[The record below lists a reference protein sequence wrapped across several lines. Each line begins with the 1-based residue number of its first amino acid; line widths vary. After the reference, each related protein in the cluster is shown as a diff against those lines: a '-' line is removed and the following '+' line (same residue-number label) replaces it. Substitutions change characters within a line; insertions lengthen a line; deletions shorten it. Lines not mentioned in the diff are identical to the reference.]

1 MEKNTNIPIKIGAI
15 GGLDENGKNCFII
28 EVDNDI
34 FVIEAGL
41 KYPDKFTLGIDYIVP
56 DFTYLKENAKRV
68 KAVIVTHAHDDIYGS
83 VPYLLNCLNI
93 PCYLT
98 SNTLTLMKA
107 DFESF
112 CDFSKYDFRIVKPSD
127 DITISGHL
135 FHLFSTTHSAAD
147 SFGFALKTKLGYI
160 VYTSDY
166 ITDYN
171 GLKHYTFDFA
181 KVSSIANE
189 RNTLMLLTDSSGA
202 DKPGICTPQH
212 TLVPHIRTL
221 LEDQKDRL
229 FVALYTQNFY
239 NIQELIDLVVLNNKK
254 IVIVNDR
261 LKDALPDINSTG
273 NLLIPKSNYCEV
285 DEMIRYAKK
294 DIVILIAGSGEEL
307 FDIIT
312 EIANGTY
319 IEPKVCLTNED
330 TLVLACPSVPGTE
343 TIATEALD
351 ACWQSGANVISLSRK
366 EISSMHPHQ
375 EDLKMMIS
383 LFRPKYY
390 MPVKGEYR
398 MLMANAKLALNTG
411 LGYNY
416 MNTFIFDNGMLLGID
431 ENGKVITNLPKIP
444 EGSMMVTG
452 NTVGEIRTEVLD
464 QRTRLADDGIIILS
478 AAVSAK
484 QQKIVSLPEM
494 QMRGFIYIKD
504 QKNIA
509 YETNKIFTDSLH
521 ELMAKK
527 MMSTEE
533 AEKKVADKLTKF
545 YRKNIN
551 KSPYINVKI
560 INIDENK

>member
-189 RNTLMLLTDSSGA
+189 RNTLVLLTDSSGA

-398 MLMANAKLALNTG
+398 YMVRNADLATN
-411 LGYNY
+411 LGYSSENIILKQ
-416 MNTFIFDNGMLLGID
+416 NGDIVNFIDKKLVDKMEHINID
-431 ENGKVITNLPKIP
+431 DTLIDGNSIEDIGDLVLKDREVLSENGI
-444 EGSMMVTG
+444 
-452 NTVGEIRTEVLD
+452 VL
-464 QRTRLADDGIIILS
+464 
-478 AAVSAK
+478 VSATLSK
-484 QQKIVSLPEM
+484 KDKKILVGPEITT
-494 QMRGFIYIKD
+494 RGFIYVKD
-504 QKNIA
+504 SK
-509 YETNKIFTDSLH
+509 E
-521 ELMAKK
+521 M
-527 MMSTEE
+527 
-533 AEKKVADKLTKF
+533 
-545 YRKNIN
+545 
-551 KSPYINVKI
+551 
-560 INIDENK
+560 IDEIKKISLEVIENNTTDKYIDFNNIKNDIRERLGKYFYVETECKPMIIAVIQEI

>member
-375 EDLKMMIS
+375 EDLK
-383 LFRPKYY
+383 
-390 MPVKGEYR
+390 
-398 MLMANAKLALNTG
+398 
-411 LGYNY
+411 
-416 MNTFIFDNGMLLGID
+416 
-431 ENGKVITNLPKIP
+431 
-444 EGSMMVTG
+444 
-452 NTVGEIRTEVLD
+452 
-464 QRTRLADDGIIILS
+464 
-478 AAVSAK
+478 
-484 QQKIVSLPEM
+484 
-494 QMRGFIYIKD
+494 
-504 QKNIA
+504 
-509 YETNKIFTDSLH
+509 
-521 ELMAKK
+521 
-527 MMSTEE
+527 
-533 AEKKVADKLTKF
+533 
-545 YRKNIN
+545 
-551 KSPYINVKI
+551 
-560 INIDENK
+560 